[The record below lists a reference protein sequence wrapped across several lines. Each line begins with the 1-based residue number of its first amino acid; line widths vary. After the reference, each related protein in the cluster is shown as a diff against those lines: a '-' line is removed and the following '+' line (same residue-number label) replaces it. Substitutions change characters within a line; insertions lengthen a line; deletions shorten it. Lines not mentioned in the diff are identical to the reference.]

1 MGGVARQPEGRAA
14 YGWRGRESQQR
25 QGPCGSFLEASHG
38 PPEGPNPLISTPST
52 LRRGGSVRASL
63 ASVQL
68 LCLEVG
74 CFCRRAV
81 LAVRLPPVAVG
92 MPSRCLAGTA
102 AGTDAVHCAC
112 IAADR

>member
-68 LCLEVG
+68 PLGASAEGLFFSGSFATCT
-74 CFCRRAV
+74 
-81 LAVRLPPVAVG
+81 VAVG
-92 MPSRCLAGTA
+92 MPSRCLLGTA

-112 IAADR
+112 RAADR